1 MPTNVVN
8 IMGFIVYNNKSFLLC
23 MNDMTA
29 IGPSDHVGATY
40 CCLFVKPV
48 LQPDPL
54 LECTDD
60 PPPSPTQLLR

>member
-1 MPTNVVN
+1 
-8 IMGFIVYNNKSFLLC
+8 